1 MDFLFYELIGK
12 PLWLWVAFFSLVF
25 ALLAFDLGVLHRDS
39 EKEIGVRESLLLS
52 AFYIAIGL
60 AFGGFVWWQ
69 LDPQRAVEYW
79 TGFVIEK
86 SLSMDN
92 VFVIAMIFGAF
103 GIPRAAQYRVLFWGI
118 LAVIVLR
125 GLMIGLG
132 AALVQSF
139 GWVMWLFA
147 AFLIITGI
155 KMVVFADSQHDVE
168 SHPLLKFMRRH
179 LNVTERLHGQK
190 FMVRQAHPKTGKM
203 VWFVTP
209 LFLVLV
215 LVNVADVIFAVDS
228 VPAIFAITTDTF
240 VVLTSNIFA
249 ILGLRALYFALS
261 AMIERFVYLKYA
273 LAAVLVFIGGKIIV
287 ADMLGVAKVPPSV
300 SLGVTFAL
308 IAIGIAY
315 SLWKTRDENRALK
328 AGE

>member
-1 MDFLFYELIGK
+1 MDFLFIELIGK
-12 PLWLWVAFFSLVF
+12 PLWLWLAFFGIVF
-25 ALLAFDLGVLHRDS
+25 LLLAFDLGVLHRDS
-39 EKEIGVRESLLLS
+39 EKEIGVRDSLLLS
-52 AFYIAIGL
+52 AFYIAMGV

-103 GIPRAAQYRVLFWGI
+103 AIPRAAQYRVLFWGI

-125 GLMIGLG
+125 GLMIGVG

-147 AFLIITGI
+147 AFLIITGV
-155 KMVVFADSQHDVE
+155 KMVVFAESQHDVE

-179 LNVTERLHGQK
+179 LNVTEKLHGQK
-190 FMVRQAHPKTGKM
+190 FVVRQINPKTGKM
-203 VWFVTP
+203 ALFVTP

-261 AMIERFVYLKYA
+261 AMIERFAYLKYA
-273 LAAVLVFIGGKIIV
+273 LAAVLIFIGGKIIV
-287 ADMLGVAKVPPSV
+287 ADMLGIAKVPPSI
-300 SLGVTFAL
+300 SLGVTFGL
-308 IAIGIAY
+308 IAIGVAY
-315 SLWKTRDENRALK
+315 SLWKTRGDDSAVAHK
-328 AGE
+328 S

>member
-1 MDFLFYELIGK
+1 MDFLFIELIGK
-12 PLWLWVAFFSLVF
+12 PLWLWLAFFGIVF
-25 ALLAFDLGVLHRDS
+25 LLLAFDLGVLHRDS

-52 AFYIAIGL
+52 AFYIAMGV

-103 GIPRAAQYRVLFWGI
+103 AIPRAAQYRVLFWGI

-125 GLMIGLG
+125 GLMIGVG

-147 AFLIITGI
+147 AFLIITGV
-155 KMVVFADSQHDVE
+155 KMVVFAESQHDVE

-179 LNVTERLHGQK
+179 LNVTEKLHGQK
-190 FMVRQAHPKTGKM
+190 FVVRQINPKTGKM
-203 VWFVTP
+203 ALFVTP

-261 AMIERFVYLKYA
+261 AMIERFAYLKYA
-273 LAAVLVFIGGKIIV
+273 LAAVLIFIGGKIIV
-287 ADMLGVAKVPPSV
+287 ADMLGIAKVPPSI
-300 SLGVTFAL
+300 SLGVTFGL
-308 IAIGIAY
+308 IAIGVAY
-315 SLWKTRDENRALK
+315 SLWKTRGDDSAVAHK
-328 AGE
+328 S